1 MVSVSISLPVISD
14 VLMLWSFEQEYTDTI
29 PAWGFILWDPSTVTT
44 YDSREGMLF
53 GNDYP
58 SGQTLVKN
66 QPAGTFNAQLRWNGQ
81 NSDIKAKAYLTVLA
95 VMR

>member
-1 MVSVSISLPVISD
+1 
-14 VLMLWSFEQEYTDTI
+14 
-29 PAWGFILWDPSTVTT
+29 
-44 YDSREGMLF
+44 MLF